1 MSGWLLILALLVLG
15 GVLATLGDRLGTRV
29 GKARLSLFNLRPRN
43 TAVLITVL
51 TGSLISAVS
60 LGLMLA
66 VSERLRVGL
75 FQLDGLQQKLRD
87 SRSALDRST
96 VALGASREALQRSA
110 AAQHL
115 AEQGVGRA
123 ERGRE
128 QARQQLA
135 SVEVQAQRLRRELAP
150 LQSQRQA
157 LTRERDRL
165 SSEIKGRDQDIR
177 STEAELALVKQRIQ
191 AGEAELKG
199 LETNL
204 IALRKGDV
212 VISSGQ
218 ALATAK
224 VELKRPG
231 EAKLVIEA
239 ILRQANQRAFE
250 RVLPGKPA
258 DSQIL
263 LVPRADIAKL
273 EGLLGKGGSWVV
285 SILSAANVLRGE
297 RQVLG
302 FPDLRPN
309 RLVIRQGDV
318 MATTALEGDE
328 LSPMQVRNRL
338 NLLLTASFAKAQ
350 RQGSVADG
358 VQFDVN
364 LFNRLGREL
373 SERPSGQTV
382 KLEAVALRN
391 SDTPDP
397 IFLELRRVGDSGA
410 PPATAVQAQGRRR

>member
-1 MSGWLLILALLVLG
+1 VSGWLLILALLVLG
-15 GVLATLGDRLGTRV
+15 GVLATLGDRLGSRI

-51 TGSLISAVS
+51 TGSLISAIS

-75 FQLDGLQQKLRD
+75 FELDGLQQRLREGR
-87 SRSALDRST
+87 SSLERTTAALAASEGALKRSASARRQ
-96 VALGASREALQRSA
+96 AQQEAA
-110 AAQHL
+110 
-115 AEQGVGRA
+115 RA

-128 QARQQLA
+128 QARRQLA
-135 SVEVQAQRLRRELAP
+135 AVELQAERLRRELQP
-150 LQSQRQA
+150 LQAQQQT
-157 LTRERDRL
+157 LLRERDRL
-165 SSEIKGRDQDIR
+165 TAEIKGRDQDIR
-177 STEAELALVKQRIQ
+177 STEAELARVRQRIKVG
-191 AGEAELKG
+191 AAELKG

-204 IALRKGDV
+204 IALRQGDV

-218 ALATAK
+218 SLASAK
-224 VELKRPG
+224 VALKRPA
-231 EAKLVIEA
+231 EARPMIEA
-239 ILRQANQRAFE
+239 LLRQANERAFE
-250 RVLPGKPA
+250 RVLPGQPA
-258 DSQIL
+258 NSQIL
-263 LVPRADIAKL
+263 LVPSADIVKL

-309 RLVIRQGDV
+309 RRVISQGDV

-328 LSPMQVRNRL
+328 LSPVQVRNRL

-350 RQGSVADG
+350 RQGSMADG

-373 SERPSGQTV
+373 SERPGGQSV
-382 KLEAVALRN
+382 KLEAVAVRH

-397 IFLELRRVGDSGA
+397 IFLELRRVGG
-410 PPATAVQAQGRRR
+410 ATAGTAATGPRRP

>member
-15 GVLATLGDRLGTRV
+15 GVLATLGDRLGSRI

-51 TGSLISAVS
+51 TGSLISAIS

-75 FQLDGLQQKLRD
+75 FELDGLQQRLREGR
-87 SRSALDRST
+87 SSLERTTAALAASEGALKRSASARRQ
-96 VALGASREALQRSA
+96 AQQEAA
-110 AAQHL
+110 
-115 AEQGVGRA
+115 RA

-128 QARQQLA
+128 QARRQLA
-135 SVEVQAQRLRRELAP
+135 AVELQAERLRRELQP
-150 LQSQRQA
+150 LQAQQQT
-157 LTRERDRL
+157 LLRERDRL
-165 SSEIKGRDQDIR
+165 TAEIKGRDQDIR
-177 STEAELALVKQRIQ
+177 STEAELARVRQRIKVG
-191 AGEAELKG
+191 AAELKG

-204 IALRKGDV
+204 IALRQGDV

-218 ALATAK
+218 SLASAK
-224 VELKRPG
+224 VALKRPA
-231 EAKLVIEA
+231 EARPMIEA
-239 ILRQANQRAFE
+239 LLRQANERAFE
-250 RVLPGKPA
+250 RVLPGQPA
-258 DSQIL
+258 NSQIL
-263 LVPRADIAKL
+263 LVPSADIVKL

-309 RLVIRQGDV
+309 RRVISQGDV

-328 LSPMQVRNRL
+328 LSPVQVRNRL

-350 RQGSVADG
+350 RQGSMADG

-373 SERPSGQTV
+373 SERPGGQSV
-382 KLEAVALRN
+382 KLEAVAVRH

-397 IFLELRRVGDSGA
+397 IFLELRRVGG
-410 PPATAVQAQGRRR
+410 ATAGTAATGPRRP

>member
-15 GVLATLGDRLGTRV
+15 GVLATLGDRLGSRI
-29 GKARLSLFNLRPRN
+29 GKARLSIFNLRPRN

-51 TGSLISAVS
+51 TGSLISAIS

-75 FQLDGLQQKLRD
+75 FELDGLQQRLREGR
-87 SRSALDRST
+87 SSLERTTAALAASEGALKRSASARRQ
-96 VALGASREALQRSA
+96 AQQEAA
-110 AAQHL
+110 
-115 AEQGVGRA
+115 RA

-128 QARQQLA
+128 QARRQLA
-135 SVEVQAQRLRRELAP
+135 AVELQAERLRRELQP
-150 LQSQRQA
+150 LQAQQQT
-157 LTRERDRL
+157 LLRERDRL
-165 SSEIKGRDQDIR
+165 TAEIKGRDQDIR
-177 STEAELALVKQRIQ
+177 STEAELARVRQRIKVG
-191 AGEAELKG
+191 AAELKG

-204 IALRKGDV
+204 IALRQGDV

-218 ALATAK
+218 SLASAK
-224 VELKRPG
+224 VALKRPA
-231 EAKLVIEA
+231 EARPMIEA
-239 ILRQANQRAFE
+239 LLRQANERAFE
-250 RVLPGKPA
+250 RVLPGQPA
-258 DSQIL
+258 NSQIL
-263 LVPRADIAKL
+263 LVPSADIVKL

-309 RLVIRQGDV
+309 RRVISQGDV

-328 LSPMQVRNRL
+328 LSPVQVRNRL

-350 RQGSVADG
+350 RQGSMADG

-373 SERPSGQTV
+373 SERPGGQSV
-382 KLEAVALRN
+382 KLEAVAVRH

-397 IFLELRRVGDSGA
+397 IFLELRRVGG
-410 PPATAVQAQGRRR
+410 ATAGTAATGPRRP

>member
-15 GVLATLGDRLGTRV
+15 GVLATLGDRLGSRI

-51 TGSLISAVS
+51 TGSLISAIS

-75 FQLDGLQQKLRD
+75 FELDALQLKLREG
-87 SRSALDRST
+87 RTALDRST
-96 VALGASREALQRSA
+96 AALGASESARLRSA
-110 AAQHL
+110 TAQRQAQQGVVR
-115 AEQGVGRA
+115 AEQGRA
-123 ERGRE
+123 

-135 SVEVQAQRLRRELAP
+135 SVEVQATQLRRELQP
-150 LQSQRQA
+150 LQAQRQA
-157 LTRERDRL
+157 LLSQRDRL
-165 SSEIKGRDQDIR
+165 TAEIRGRDRDIR
-177 STEAELALVKQRIQ
+177 STEAELARVRQQIK

-199 LETNL
+199 LETKL
-204 IALRKGDV
+204 IALRQGDV
-212 VISSGQ
+212 VITSGQ

-224 VELKRPG
+224 VALKRPA
-231 EAKLVIEA
+231 EARPVIEA
-239 ILRQANQRAFE
+239 LLRQANLKAFE
-250 RVLPGKPA
+250 RVLPGQPA

-263 LVPRADIAKL
+263 LVPRADIVKL

-302 FPDLRPN
+302 FPDLRQN
-309 RLVIRQGDV
+309 RTVIRQGDV
-318 MATTALEGDE
+318 MATTSLEGDE
-328 LSPMQVRNRL
+328 LSAIQVRNRL
-338 NLLLTASFAKAQ
+338 NLLLTASFARAQ

-373 SERPSGQTV
+373 SERPGGQSV
-382 KLEAVALRN
+382 RLEAVAVRN

-397 IFLELRRVGDSGA
+397 IFLELRRVGG
-410 PPATAVQAQGRRR
+410 TAAGTAASVQPRRP

>member
-1 MSGWLLILALLVLG
+1 MSGWLLILAVLVLG

-51 TGSLISAVS
+51 TGGLISAVS

-75 FQLDGLQQKLRD
+75 FQLDALQQRLRD
-87 SRSALDRST
+87 NRTALDRSSA
-96 VALGASREALQRSA
+96 ALGASKEALQRSV

-115 AEQGVGRA
+115 AEAGVARA

-128 QARQQLA
+128 QARQRLA
-135 SVEVQAQRLRRELAP
+135 AVEGQAQRLRRELQP

-165 SSEIKGRDQDIR
+165 SREIRGRDQDIR
-177 STEAELALVKQRIQ
+177 STEAELARVKQQIQ

-199 LETNL
+199 LETKL

-224 VELKRPG
+224 VELKRPE
-231 EAKLVIEA
+231 EARLVIDA

-250 RVLPGKPA
+250 RVLPGKPV
-258 DSQIL
+258 DKQIL

-285 SILSAANVLRGE
+285 SILSAANVLLGE

-309 RLVIRQGDV
+309 RQVIRQGDV

-328 LSPMQVRNRL
+328 LSPLQVRNRL

-364 LFNRLGREL
+364 LFNQLGREL
-373 SERPSGQTV
+373 SERPGGQSV
-382 KLEAVALRN
+382 RLEAVAVRN

-397 IFLELRRVGDSGA
+397 IFLEVRRVGGPAPAGA
-410 PPATAVQAQGRRR
+410 APRIQAQRR

>member
-15 GVLATLGDRLGTRV
+15 GVLATLGDRLGSRI

-51 TGSLISAVS
+51 TGSLISAIS

-75 FQLDGLQQKLRD
+75 FELDGLQQRLREGR
-87 SRSALDRST
+87 SSLERTAAALAASEGALKRSASARRQ
-96 VALGASREALQRSA
+96 AQQEAA
-110 AAQHL
+110 
-115 AEQGVGRA
+115 RA

-128 QARQQLA
+128 QARRQLA
-135 SVEVQAQRLRRELAP
+135 AVELQAERLRRELQP
-150 LQSQRQA
+150 LQAQQQT
-157 LTRERDRL
+157 LLRERDRL
-165 SSEIKGRDQDIR
+165 TAEIKGRDQDIR
-177 STEAELALVKQRIQ
+177 STEAELARVRQRIKVG
-191 AGEAELKG
+191 AAELKG

-204 IALRKGDV
+204 IALRQGDV

-218 ALATAK
+218 SLASAK
-224 VELKRPG
+224 VALKRPA
-231 EAKLVIEA
+231 EARPMIEA
-239 ILRQANQRAFE
+239 LLRQANERAFE
-250 RVLPGKPA
+250 RVLPGQPA
-258 DSQIL
+258 NSQIL
-263 LVPRADIAKL
+263 LVPSADIVKL

-309 RLVIRQGDV
+309 RRVISQGDV

-328 LSPMQVRNRL
+328 LSPVQVRNRL

-350 RQGSVADG
+350 RQGSMADG

-373 SERPSGQTV
+373 SERPGGQSV
-382 KLEAVALRN
+382 KLEAVAVRH

-397 IFLELRRVGDSGA
+397 IFLELRRVGG
-410 PPATAVQAQGRRR
+410 ATAGTAATGPRRP